1 MAPEWLDAGLKIWR
15 HDAMSFERDFFLPL
29 PRADWEGVTRCMADY
44 GDIVGLSKQL
54 LRKLRQPVHHDAKWV
69 QKDAKLIIA
78 EEAFHFWTE
87 HSERNWLVSLL
98 AVLGVRQPE
107 RNFVGRWSITSSA
120 DEYLRTS
127 QQVLTGL
134 QEQLVEAL
142 RGPDR
147 WGLRGAGLDDL
158 AQHIVNKGGNT
169 AMAEMQRRL
178 LLLDPAFAPGLGVQ
192 PVFSE
197 PVDTLPPTAEEALDP
212 DQVASPYFVTVVGSK
227 CLRRLHRRK
236 GCGVSAIDVQASE
249 DVWTLKGLIYD
260 LACKHCWRAGENITV
275 SEAEE
280 ADDSELSSASDVS

>member
-1 MAPEWLDAGLKIWR
+1 M
-15 HDAMSFERDFFLPL
+15 
-29 PRADWEGVTRCMADY
+29 
-44 GDIVGLSKQL
+44 
-54 LRKLRQPVHHDAKWV
+54 
-69 QKDAKLIIA
+69 
-78 EEAFHFWTE
+78 
-87 HSERNWLVSLL
+87 
-98 AVLGVRQPE
+98 
-107 RNFVGRWSITSSA
+107 
-120 DEYLRTS
+120 
-127 QQVLTGL
+127 
-134 QEQLVEAL
+134 
-142 RGPDR
+142 
-147 WGLRGAGLDDL
+147 GLRGAGLDDL

>member
-1 MAPEWLDAGLKIWR
+1 MGTK
-15 HDAMSFERDFFLPL
+15 
-29 PRADWEGVTRCMADY
+29 G
-44 GDIVGLSKQL
+44 
-54 LRKLRQPVHHDAKWV
+54 
-69 QKDAKLIIA
+69 
-78 EEAFHFWTE
+78 
-87 HSERNWLVSLL
+87 LVSLL

-107 RNFVGRWSITSSA
+107 RNFVGPWSIESSA

-236 GCGVSAIDVQASE
+236 GCGVSAIDIQASE
-249 DVWTLKGLIYD
+249 DVWTLKGLRPS
-260 LACKHCWRAGENITV
+260 LQALLESWRKHYSFGGRR
-275 SEAEE
+275 SR
-280 ADDSELSSASDVS
+280 